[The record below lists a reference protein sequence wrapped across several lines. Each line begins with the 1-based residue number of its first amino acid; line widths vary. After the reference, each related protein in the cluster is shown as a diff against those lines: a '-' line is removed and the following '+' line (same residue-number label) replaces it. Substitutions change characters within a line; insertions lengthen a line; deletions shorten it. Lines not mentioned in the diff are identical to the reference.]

1 MSAMH
6 YEADTIAAVAT
17 PAGTGAVALVRLSG
31 PGSWGV
37 AEAVFR
43 GKGRLAA
50 RRVVYGDLVD
60 EEGRIIDDVLVTAFR
75 GPGSYT
81 GEDTVE
87 IACHGGMLVTRRV
100 LELVL
105 RNGARAAEAGEFTRR
120 AFLNGKLDL
129 TQAEA
134 VMDVIGAQSDLALRA
149 AHRQLEGRLGNV
161 LVGLRDELVEV
172 LAHVEAWIDFPE
184 EDIDPDTGAE
194 LREKTVRVAEGVERL
209 MATAEQGRLLREGVR
224 TVIAG
229 APNAGKSSLLNRMLG
244 FERALVS
251 ELAGTTRDS
260 IEETINLGGIP
271 VRLVDTAGLRSETA
285 DPLEAAGMARTRRE
299 LGTADLLMEVV
310 DASQP
315 PAGELE
321 GGESLPVR
329 RLLLLNKA
337 DLGVDAGWDGRG
349 GLRVSCRTGE
359 GMDEVVKAVVALIAG
374 VPGEGGDV
382 DAAVNARH
390 LGCLRRA
397 ASALRAAEGQ
407 LAAEAAPEF
416 TALDLR
422 EALEAIGEVTGRTD
436 VEDLLGV
443 IFARFCIGK

>member
-1 MSAMH
+1 MAMA
-6 YEADTIAAVAT
+6 YEKDTIAAVAT

-43 GKGRLAA
+43 GRGRLAA

-184 EDIDPDTGAE
+184 EDIDPDTGVV

-251 ELAGTTRDS
+251 EQAGTTRDS

-299 LGTADLLMEVV
+299 LGTADLLLEVV

-337 DLGVDAGWDGRG
+337 DLGVDSGWEGRG

-359 GMDEVVKAVVALIAG
+359 GMDEVVKAVVELIAG

-390 LGCLRRA
+390 AGCLRRA
-397 ASALRAAEGQ
+397 AAALRAAEGQ

-422 EALEAIGEVTGRTD
+422 EALEAMGEVTGRTV

>member
-184 EDIDPDTGAE
+184 EDIDPDTGAA
-194 LREKTVRVAEGVERL
+194 LMEKTVRVAEGVERL

-299 LGTADLLMEVV
+299 LGTADLLLVVV

-397 ASALRAAEGQ
+397 AAALRAAEGQ

>member
-1 MSAMH
+1 MAAMH

-184 EDIDPDTGAE
+184 EDIDPDTGAA
-194 LREKTVRVAEGVERL
+194 LMEKTVRVAEGVERL

-299 LGTADLLMEVV
+299 LGTADLLLEVV

-397 ASALRAAEGQ
+397 AAALRAAEGQ

>member
-184 EDIDPDTGAE
+184 EDIDPDTGAA
-194 LREKTVRVAEGVERL
+194 LMEKTVRVAEGVERL

-337 DLGVDAGWDGRG
+337 DLGVDSGWDGRG

-359 GMDEVVKAVVALIAG
+359 GMDEVVKAVVELIAG

-390 LGCLRRA
+390 LGGLRRA
-397 ASALRAAEGQ
+397 AAALRAAEGQ

>member
-1 MSAMH
+1 MAMA
-6 YEADTIAAVAT
+6 YEKDTIAAVAT

-43 GKGRLAA
+43 GRGRLAA

-184 EDIDPDTGAE
+184 EDIDPDTGVV
-194 LREKTVRVAEGVERL
+194 LREKTVRVAEGVDRL

-251 ELAGTTRDS
+251 EQAGTTRDS

-285 DPLEAAGMARTRRE
+285 DPLEAAGMARTRQE
-299 LGTADLLMEVV
+299 LGTADLLLEVV

-337 DLGVDAGWDGRG
+337 DLGVDSGWEGRG

-359 GMDEVVKAVVALIAG
+359 GMDEVVKAVVELIAG

-382 DAAVNARH
+382 EAAVKARH
-390 LGCLRRA
+390 AGCLRRA
-397 ASALRAAEGQ
+397 AAALRAAEGQ

-422 EALEAIGEVTGRTD
+422 EALEAMGEVTGRTA
-436 VEDLLGV
+436 VEDVLGV

>member
-1 MSAMH
+1 MAAMH

-184 EDIDPDTGAE
+184 EDIDPDTGAA
-194 LREKTVRVAEGVERL
+194 LMEKTVRVAEGVERL

-299 LGTADLLMEVV
+299 LGTADLLLEVV

-359 GMDEVVKAVVALIAG
+359 GRDEVVKAVVALIAG

-397 ASALRAAEGQ
+397 AAALRAAEGQ

>member
-1 MSAMH
+1 MAMA
-6 YEADTIAAVAT
+6 YEKDTIAAVAT

-37 AEAVFR
+37 VEAVFR

-184 EDIDPDTGAE
+184 EDIDPDTGVV

-299 LGTADLLMEVV
+299 LGTADLLLEVV
-310 DASQP
+310 DASQR

-321 GGESLPVR
+321 VGESLPVR

-337 DLGVDAGWDGRG
+337 DLGVDSGWEGRG

-359 GMDEVVKAVVALIAG
+359 GMDDVVKAVVELIAG

-397 ASALRAAEGQ
+397 AEALRAAEGQ

>member
-37 AEAVFR
+37 AETVFR

-184 EDIDPDTGAE
+184 EDIDPDTGAT

-251 ELAGTTRDS
+251 EQAGTTRDS

-299 LGTADLLMEVV
+299 LGTADLLLEVV

-337 DLGVDAGWDGRG
+337 DLGVDSGWDGRG
-349 GLRVSCRTGE
+349 GLQVSCRTGE
-359 GMDEVVKAVVALIAG
+359 GRDEVVKAVVELIAG
-374 VPGEGGDV
+374 GPGEGGDV

-390 LGCLRRA
+390 AGCLRRA
-397 ASALRAAEGQ
+397 AAALRAAEGQ

-422 EALEAIGEVTGRTD
+422 EALEALGEVTGRTD

>member
-184 EDIDPDTGAE
+184 EDIDPDTGAA
-194 LREKTVRVAEGVERL
+194 LMEKTVRVAEGVERL

-299 LGTADLLMEVV
+299 LGTADLLLEVV
-310 DASQP
+310 DASQR

-397 ASALRAAEGQ
+397 AAALRAAEGQ

>member
-1 MSAMH
+1 MAAMH

-105 RNGARAAEAGEFTRR
+105 RIGARAAEAGEFTRR

-229 APNAGKSSLLNRMLG
+229 APNAGKSSIINAMCSKKVVSVSRCARVEQRDYCVCLNMQRHHC
-244 FERALVS
+244 
-251 ELAGTTRDS
+251 
-260 IEETINLGGIP
+260 IP
-271 VRLVDTAGLRSETA
+271 PFL
-285 DPLEAAGMARTRRE
+285 
-299 LGTADLLMEVV
+299 
-310 DASQP
+310 
-315 PAGELE
+315 
-321 GGESLPVR
+321 
-329 RLLLLNKA
+329 
-337 DLGVDAGWDGRG
+337 
-349 GLRVSCRTGE
+349 
-359 GMDEVVKAVVALIAG
+359 
-374 VPGEGGDV
+374 
-382 DAAVNARH
+382 
-390 LGCLRRA
+390 
-397 ASALRAAEGQ
+397 
-407 LAAEAAPEF
+407 
-416 TALDLR
+416 
-422 EALEAIGEVTGRTD
+422 
-436 VEDLLGV
+436 
-443 IFARFCIGK
+443 

>member
-1 MSAMH
+1 MH
-6 YEADTIAAVAT
+6 YGADTIAAVAT

-184 EDIDPDTGAE
+184 EDIDPDTGAA
-194 LREKTVRVAEGVERL
+194 LMEKTVRVAEGVERL

-299 LGTADLLMEVV
+299 LGTADLLLEVV

-397 ASALRAAEGQ
+397 AEALRAAEAQ

>member
-184 EDIDPDTGAE
+184 EDIDPDTGAA
-194 LREKTVRVAEGVERL
+194 LMEKTVRVAEGVERL

-299 LGTADLLMEVV
+299 LGTADLLLEVV

-397 ASALRAAEGQ
+397 AAALRAAEGQ

>member
-184 EDIDPDTGAE
+184 EDIDPDTGAA
-194 LREKTVRVAEGVERL
+194 LMEKTVRVAEGVERL

-397 ASALRAAEGQ
+397 AAALRAAEGQ

>member
-1 MSAMH
+1 MH

-184 EDIDPDTGAE
+184 EDIDPDTGVV

-251 ELAGTTRDS
+251 EQAGTTRDS

-285 DPLEAAGMARTRRE
+285 DPLEAAGMARTRQE
-299 LGTADLLMEVV
+299 LGTADLLLEVV

-337 DLGVDAGWDGRG
+337 DLGVDSGWEGRG

-359 GMDEVVKAVVALIAG
+359 GMDEVVKAVVELIAG

-390 LGCLRRA
+390 AGCLRRA
-397 ASALRAAEGQ
+397 AAALRAAEGQ

-422 EALEAIGEVTGRTD
+422 EALEAMGEVTGRTD

>member
-1 MSAMH
+1 MH

-184 EDIDPDTGAE
+184 EDIDPDTGAA
-194 LREKTVRVAEGVERL
+194 LMEKTVRVAEGVERL

-299 LGTADLLMEVV
+299 LGTADLLLEVV

-397 ASALRAAEGQ
+397 AEALRAAEAQ

>member
-184 EDIDPDTGAE
+184 EDIDPDTGAA
-194 LREKTVRVAEGVERL
+194 LMEKTVRVAEGVERL

-299 LGTADLLMEVV
+299 LGTADLLLEVV

-397 ASALRAAEGQ
+397 AEALRAAEAQ

>member
-6 YEADTIAAVAT
+6 YGADTIAAVAT

-60 EEGRIIDDVLVTAFR
+60 EEGRTIDDVLVTAFR

-184 EDIDPDTGAE
+184 EDIDPDTGAT

-299 LGTADLLMEVV
+299 LGTADLLLEVV

-397 ASALRAAEGQ
+397 AEALRAAEAQ